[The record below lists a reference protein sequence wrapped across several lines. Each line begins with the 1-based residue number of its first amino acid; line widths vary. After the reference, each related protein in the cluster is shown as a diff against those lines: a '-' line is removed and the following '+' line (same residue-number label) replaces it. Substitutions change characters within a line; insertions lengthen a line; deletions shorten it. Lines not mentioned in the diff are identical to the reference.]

1 MVYDFINGLFWGGG
15 GLCLTAGLSP
25 VENTCFPWSSSFPH
39 RGHALSARTRH
50 LAAITAHSPVAAAR
64 FSSKGLPKVN
74 LKASN
79 WAVSFMPVHLRL
91 WLFILHINS
100 S

>member
-1 MVYDFINGLFWGGG
+1 MNELTCGIVKMVYDLQMACFGGG

-39 RGHALSARTRH
+39 RGHASSARTRH

-64 FSSKGLPKVN
+64 FSSKGLPKVK

-79 WAVSFMPVHLRL
+79 WAVSFMPAHLR
-91 WLFILHINS
+91 F
-100 S
+100 